1 MMAAQ
6 KGATKNRVASLKSC
20 IGGLDHPIIIP
31 IIYLLVL
38 ISAYYLPFATINY
51 GMHTIAPED
60 ILRSPVPI
68 RTSRLKLDVQLYGVC
83 GRQSR
88 ETLQRINQYMEI
100 LRKAGNRPE
109 KQAIDE
115 VVYDNRLQ
123 QILGT
128 KLTMINAFLCG
139 DEGIAHADRQYSTW
153 VAAGLIVTLILIPA
167 GALSLVCIVI
177 YTLTLARGRDR
188 RGLSWVVVDLLSN
201 VISWLMIFASLL
213 YVALTWQERA
223 RSNAS
228 YGSGYVIM
236 SIASM
241 LISARLAG
249 ILSRE
254 DFGEMQGEIG
264 KVEGSREWSR
274 L

>member
-1 MMAAQ
+1 M
-6 KGATKNRVASLKSC
+6 KSRVGSWKSC
-20 IGGLDHPIIIP
+20 IGGLGHPIIIP

-38 ISAYYLPFATINY
+38 IAAYYLPFATINY

-60 ILRSPVPI
+60 VLRSPIPI
-68 RTSRLKLDVQLYGVC
+68 RTTRLKLDVQLYGVC

-88 ETLQRINQYMEI
+88 KTLEQISRYMETLRN
-100 LRKAGNRPE
+100 AGNRPE
-109 KQAIDE
+109 KQAGDE
-115 VVYDNRLQ
+115 VNYDNRLQ

-128 KLTMINAFLCG
+128 KLTTINAFLCG

-153 VAAGLIVTLILIPA
+153 VAAGLIVTLILMAA
-167 GALSLVCIVI
+167 GALSLVCIAL
-177 YTLTLARGRDR
+177 YTLAIVRGRDR
-188 RGLSWVVVDLLSN
+188 CGLRWVVVNLLSN
-201 VISWLMIFASLL
+201 VISWLMIFASIM

-228 YGSGYVIM
+228 YGSGYVIISVA
-236 SIASM
+236 SI
-241 LISARLAG
+241 LVGARLAG
-249 ILSRE
+249 VFSRE
-254 DFGEMQGEIG
+254 NLGEMQVEIG